1 MQTRAGAANLEA
13 SRLHALCSLLLQFRS
28 THLTNTY
35 PVHAAGLARGQAP
48 REMPLCCSLPHPPP
62 CLCGLLLHP
71 FWKLLQRPLRPQ
83 PLRFYTLLPCLH
95 RTPNVCDDS
104 AGGHAAMPHDVGIAR
119 RKRLLGARGWAGAG
133 ARRGLGGR
141 LGDRAPAPLPVRTG
155 APDAAPGG
163 HRALT
168 SHHGKRA
175 RRPELGSES
184 RLRGAQEKTTE
195 SK

>member
-133 ARRGLGGR
+133 GRGEFPVTRARGSQRAAAITVIPQSRLPPPHTGLG
-141 LGDRAPAPLPVRTG
+141 L
-155 APDAAPGG
+155 
-163 HRALT
+163 
-168 SHHGKRA
+168 
-175 RRPELGSES
+175 
-184 RLRGAQEKTTE
+184 
-195 SK
+195 